1 MGSYQ
6 GYNIPRILQGGTTT
20 KIDLY
25 YDNLTAPPISAVLNS
40 WDIENLHSIA
50 VSVKLSGNG
59 AKKLEMIHYIMRNK
73 GFKKLAGG
81 TNRVVY
87 YHPDIPGVVYKIAI
101 DAVGIKDNPA
111 EFINQ
116 KYLKP
121 FCTKVFEVTP
131 CGTVGSFERVN
142 RITTFEEFYTM
153 SMDIYYLIVNKF
165 IGKYVLD
172 DIGIDFFMNYGYRN
186 AFGPVILDFPYVYIL
201 DGAKLYC
208 NKRKP
213 NGKRCGGEI
222 DYEPGFNKLI
232 CSKCGAVYK
241 ARDLGD
247 PTGEYDED
255 RKLIAK
261 KKGELNMKISL
272 VRGDEVVKR
281 VNINDG
287 IEHLKRP
294 RKIPNNKVV
303 AQRESDPTI
312 RKVPVV
318 SVVNKGKVVGGSPDI
333 VTVYSDEPKKSHILK
348 AVAVT
353 AENADITTLEEEPST
368 PIEEK
373 VEEVVIE
380 ETKDQNEPEMD
391 TTEEVVENNIDED
404 INNALIEGIKEAIE
418 EPIPRTDLEVY
429 EEEEDTSDSDI
440 EESVEEDTTA
450 EEVVEEE
457 KNEDIEEIKPQ
468 PVLSAKKGK
477 MSVGDLL
484 ANY

>member
-6 GYNIPRILQGGTTT
+6 GYNIQRILNGGTTT

-25 YDNLTAPPISAVLNS
+25 YDSLTAPPISAVLNS

-87 YHPDIPGVVYKIAI
+87 YHPDVPGVVYKIAI

-111 EFINQ
+111 EFVNQ
-116 KYLKP
+116 RYLKP

-131 CGTVGSFERVN
+131 CGTVGAFERVN

-172 DIGIDFFMNYGYRN
+172 DIGIDFFMNYGYRREL
-186 AFGPVILDFPYVYIL
+186 GPVILDFPYLYIL

-247 PTGEYDED
+247 PTGEYDEE

-261 KKGELNMKISL
+261 KKGELSMKISL

-303 AQRESDPTI
+303 AQKDSDPTI

-333 VTVYSDEPKKSHILK
+333 VTVYSDEPKKPHILK
-348 AVAVT
+348 AT
-353 AENADITTLEEEPST
+353 AITVENTDITNLEEESSIT
-368 PIEEK
+368 VEEK
-373 VEEVVIE
+373 VEETVIE

-391 TTEEVVENNIDED
+391 TTEEVVEENTGET
-404 INNALIEGIKEAIE
+404 INDALIEGIKEAIE
-418 EPIPRTDLEVY
+418 EPIPRTDLEVD
-429 EEEEDTSDSDI
+429 EEEPV
-440 EESVEEDTTA
+440 EESVEEDTI
-450 EEVVEEE
+450 EDEPIVEE
-457 KNEDIEEIKPQ
+457 KKEDIKIKPQ
-468 PVLSAKKGK
+468 PALSVKKGK
-477 MSVGDLL
+477 VSIGDLL

>member
-6 GYNIPRILQGGTTT
+6 GYNIQRILNGGTTT

-25 YDNLTAPPISAVLNS
+25 YDSLTAPPISAVLNS

-87 YHPDIPGVVYKIAI
+87 YHPDVPGVVYKIAI

-116 KYLKP
+116 RYLKP

-131 CGTVGSFERVN
+131 CGTVGAFERVN

-172 DIGIDFFMNYGYRN
+172 DIGIDFFMNYGYRREL
-186 AFGPVILDFPYVYIL
+186 GPVILDFPYLYIL

-222 DYEPGFNKLI
+222 DYEPGFNKLV
-232 CSKCGAVYK
+232 CTKCGAVYK

-247 PTGEYDED
+247 PTGEYDEE

-261 KKGELNMKISL
+261 KKGELSMKISL

-287 IEHLKRP
+287 IEHLRKP

-353 AENADITTLEEEPST
+353 NDENTDITTLEEESSIPV
-368 PIEEK
+368 EEK

-380 ETKDQNEPEMD
+380 ETKDQIEPEMD
-391 TTEEVVENNIDED
+391 ATEEVVENNINKNFNE
-404 INNALIEGIKEAIE
+404 ALIEGIKEAIE
-418 EPIPRTDLEVY
+418 EPIPRIDF
-429 EEEEDTSDSDI
+429 ED
-440 EESVEEDTTA
+440 EESTSVSNVEESESVDEEDTT
-450 EEVVEEE
+450 EEVVEEKE
-457 KNEDIEEIKPQ
+457 EDIKIKPQ
-468 PVLSAKKGK
+468 PMLSAKKGK